1 MRTEESWMS
10 KKFSFAILALILSI
24 IILPQTVSAHVLVND
39 ASGTVGAVLHIVPDD
54 DPVAGQTAKLFFDV
68 QTERLNEKT
77 TVLTVVNNAT
87 HEEAKLPVKVEGSS
101 IVAEYVFP
109 IQGIYQ
115 LTLTVAADKE
125 YTFVYSQRVSR
136 AVNGGT
142 SAQQAFS
149 LANFAL
155 IFSGT
160 LFLFLLIVMFNYRKE
175 IKKHS
180 TF

>member
-1 MRTEESWMS
+1 M
-10 KKFSFAILALILSI
+10 
-24 IILPQTVSAHVLVND
+24 LPQTASAHVLVND
-39 ASGTVGAVLHIVPDD
+39 TSDTVGAVLHIVPDD
-54 DPVAGQTAKLFFDV
+54 DPVAGQTANLFFDV

-77 TVLTVVNNAT
+77 TMLAVMNSAT
-87 HEEAKLPVKVEGSS
+87 HEEAQLPVKMDGNS
-101 IVAEYVFP
+101 ITAEYIFP
-109 IQGIYQ
+109 TQGIYQ

-136 AVNGGT
+136 GVSSGL
-142 SAQQAFS
+142 SDKRAFP
-149 LANFAL
+149 LAKFAL

-175 IKKHS
+175 IKKRS